1 MAEPLTEPV
10 ILGSLMEP
18 LMGAARAAATDPTI
32 ELSIHLSGAATIL
45 VLPTPPPLV
54 PQPPP
59 PVALLPGV
67 VFDDPVDAL
76 VARVPLAG
84 RAVDAL
90 QVAATLEAEGVTDRA
105 AKVEYGYRD
114 VFALAERVFERL
126 HPAGSFHS
134 TVESRLAIRAARW
147 RPMQP
152 QALREISHGVLYLM
166 PCAVFP
172 AILELLDR
180 RQLVLGLV
188 LGGGL
193 GWAWAG
199 GASWLAYQALGR
211 GHPHVAGRVLWVAAL
226 GGPPAALLS
235 GTIVVLVSG
244 SGFGPVGLAAG
255 QLAYQMASTVLM
267 FYRREGWLVVI
278 MAPAVLTGLAFL
290 IAGATLRPWAVA
302 TGAAGVAVA
311 FAVALHLA
319 SRASRAGPASP
330 ADLALDGQVSA
341 LPWVLAY
348 GLFSAGYLLHAQVPY
363 VLGEWRVVLG
373 AVPLFV
379 GMGVVEWR
387 ARRFTEQT
395 RALLGRVR
403 YPRQFAARV
412 WLLLAAGVATCMS
425 TVALLALPLLVALRQ
440 MGLLSPALLAM
451 TAAHTV
457 LAGAY
462 FLSFVL
468 AGQGRYGWLCTALG
482 VSTAVHLTITHPVG
496 SVLTAGWLGAP
507 APRPLADTLAFL
519 GSAVLLQ
526 MLCVAALAPVVGQV
540 RRYR

>member
-1 MAEPLTEPV
+1 M
-10 ILGSLMEP
+10 GP

-32 ELSIHLSGAATIL
+32 ELTINLSSSATIL
-45 VLPTPPPLV
+45 VLPVPPPLA
-54 PQPPP
+54 PQPARPA
-59 PVALLPGV
+59 ALQSGA

-114 VFALAERVFERL
+114 VFALAERVFERRNSVVEQS
-126 HPAGSFHS
+126 PARR
-134 TVESRLAIRAARW
+134 VARW
-147 RPMQP
+147 RPAHP

-172 AILELLDR
+172 AVLELLDR

-199 GASWLAYQALGR
+199 GASWLAYQVLGR
-211 GHPHVAGRVLWVAAL
+211 GHPRWAGRVLWVATL
-226 GGPPAALLS
+226 SGPPAALLS
-235 GTIVVLVSG
+235 GTLVVLASG
-244 SGFGPVGLAAG
+244 GGYGPVGLAAG

-290 IAGATLRPWAVA
+290 VAGAPVRPWAVA
-302 TGAAGVAVA
+302 TGAGGVAVA
-311 FAVALHLA
+311 FAAALHHA
-319 SRASRAGPASP
+319 GRAARADSGGTP
-330 ADLALDGQVSA
+330 LTTALGGQLSA

-348 GLFSAGYLLHAQVPY
+348 GVFSAAYLLHAQVPY
-363 VLGEWRVVLG
+363 VLDEWTVVLG

-395 RALLGRVR
+395 RELLGRVR
-403 YPRQFAARV
+403 YPRQFVTRV
-412 WLLLAAGVATCMS
+412 WLLLAAGVVTCMS
-425 TVALLALPLLVALRQ
+425 TVALVAVPLLAALRHA
-440 MGLLSPALLAM
+440 GLLSPAVLAM

-462 FLSFVL
+462 FLSFIL
-468 AGQGRYGWLCTALG
+468 AGQGRYGWLCAALG
-482 VSTAVHLTITHPVG
+482 TSAAVHLAAVG
-496 SVLTAGWLGAP
+496 LVAGWLGVA
-507 APRPLADTLAFL
+507 ASRPLADTLAFL